1 MRMFTIGAA
10 LLSTALVHA
19 APQSVSPIDLDRPGA
34 MEAVQLEKPE
44 HFGKIAQIRT
54 LASRMPCFTE
64 EFGRTL
70 QVRFEARDASCGVLL
85 MTSYPSKRRLSF
97 ALGGVRYVTVVAMD
111 ESGNRLTPA
120 NEQPGRQDGL
130 SSVPAR

>member
-1 MRMFTIGAA
+1 MRVFTVGAA

-19 APQSVSPIDLDRPGA
+19 APPSLSPIDLDRPGV

-44 HFGKIAQIRT
+44 HFSRIAQIRT

-70 QVRFEARDASCGVLL
+70 QVKFEAREASCGVLL

-97 ALGGVRYVTVVAMD
+97 ALGDARYVTVVTMD
-111 ESGNRLTPA
+111 ESENRLTPA
-120 NEQPGRQDGL
+120 LEKPGR
-130 SSVPAR
+130 